1 VCSSEKVLMRLS
13 DARSAAQFEIP
24 GSGKGM
30 DYRYV
35 IMPIR
40 V

>member
-1 VCSSEKVLMRLS
+1 MRLK
-13 DARSAAQFEIP
+13 DPRSAAQFEIP
-24 GSGKGM
+24 GLPADK

>member
-1 VCSSEKVLMRLS
+1 MQLR
-13 DARSAAQFEIP
+13 DAKGRRAVRRP
-24 GSGKGM
+24 GLPGRT